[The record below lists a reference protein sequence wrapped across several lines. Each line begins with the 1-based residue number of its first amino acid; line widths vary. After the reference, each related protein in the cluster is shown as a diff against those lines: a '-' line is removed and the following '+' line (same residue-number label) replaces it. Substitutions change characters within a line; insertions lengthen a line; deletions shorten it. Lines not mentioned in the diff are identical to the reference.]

1 MAHTAATFAAS
12 ILARR
17 IRVAAAHLGSTSDEV
32 RLVRAILDVHATDN
46 VEAAFGA
53 AARLTLMPSQVR
65 RLYGNGGLTYDLVN
79 EAVAAAA

>member
-1 MAHTAATFAAS
+1 MARTATTFAAS
-12 ILARR
+12 ILDRR
-17 IRVAAAHLGSTSDEV
+17 IRVAAAHLGSTSDDV
-32 RLVRAILDVHATDN
+32 RLVRAILEVHATDN
-46 VEAAFGA
+46 VEVAFGA